1 MRINGSIIGSN
12 VTPSFLS
19 GATGV
24 WSMQNVELA
33 NRQIIWPTDIVTNGL
48 VLFLDANNT
57 NSYPG
62 SGTSWY
68 DLSGNSNSGTLING
82 PTFSSTNG
90 GSIVFDG
97 TNDYASFPTTLST
110 YPGTITGW
118 FNSTNSGQILTITD
132 TTDWHGWIISTSN
145 TDINLNVVAGGGT
158 DSSVS
163 VSNSTTGFR
172 FFSARLVSATS
183 RFIDTV
189 ISGNIT
195 STQNTVSRNP
205 TGLDN
210 LNLARNGGMWAAQ
223 YPNYLSGKI
232 SNILIY
238 NRVLS
243 VNEILQNY
251 NARRDRFGV

>member
-1 MRINGSIIGSN
+1 MG
-12 VTPSFLS
+12 LS
-19 GATGV
+19 H
-24 WSMQNVELA
+24 S
-33 NRQIIWPTDIVTNGL
+33 PKIVTNGL
-48 VLFLDANNT
+48 VLALDAANNK
-57 NSYPG
+57 SYPG
-62 SGTSWY
+62 SGTSWN
-68 DLSGNSNSGTLING
+68 DLSGNNSNGTLTNG
-82 PTFSSTNG
+82 PTFSTGNL

-97 TNDYASFPTTLST
+97 VDDYASFPTTLST

-145 TDINLNVVAGGGT
+145 TDINLNVVAGIGT
-158 DSSVS
+158 DSNVS

-223 YPNYLSGKI
+223 YPAYLSGKI

-243 VNEILQNY
+243 VNEILRNY
-251 NARRDRFGV
+251 NATKSRFGL